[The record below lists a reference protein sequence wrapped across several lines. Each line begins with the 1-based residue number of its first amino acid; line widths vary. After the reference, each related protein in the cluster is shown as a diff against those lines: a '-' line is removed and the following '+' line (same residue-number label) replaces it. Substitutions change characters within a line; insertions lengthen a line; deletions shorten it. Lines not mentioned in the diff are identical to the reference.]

1 MLLSFKIKSLKKQ
14 PVEKL
19 GGRKMEKFDEV
30 AKIIEEVADIPVD
43 EIENDSSLIDD
54 LDLSSLEIMTI
65 LNNVSRKFGVKI
77 TEQQTLEIETVG
89 DIVKVL

>member
-1 MLLSFKIKSLKKQ
+1 MD
-14 PVEKL
+14 
-19 GGRKMEKFDEV
+19 KFEEV

-43 EIENDSSLIDD
+43 EIEEDSSLIDD

-77 TEQQTLEIETVG
+77 TEKQTLEIETVA
-89 DIVKVL
+89 DIIAVL

>member
-1 MLLSFKIKSLKKQ
+1 
-14 PVEKL
+14 
-19 GGRKMEKFDEV
+19 MEKFDEV

>member
-1 MLLSFKIKSLKKQ
+1 
-14 PVEKL
+14 
-19 GGRKMEKFDEV
+19 MEKFEEV

-43 EIENDSSLIDD
+43 EIEEDSSLIDD

>member
-1 MLLSFKIKSLKKQ
+1 
-14 PVEKL
+14 
-19 GGRKMEKFDEV
+19 MEKFDEV

-43 EIENDSSLIDD
+43 EIEEDSSLIDD

>member
-1 MLLSFKIKSLKKQ
+1 
-14 PVEKL
+14 
-19 GGRKMEKFDEV
+19 MEKFDELK
-30 AKIIEEVADIPVD
+30 KIIEEVADIPVD